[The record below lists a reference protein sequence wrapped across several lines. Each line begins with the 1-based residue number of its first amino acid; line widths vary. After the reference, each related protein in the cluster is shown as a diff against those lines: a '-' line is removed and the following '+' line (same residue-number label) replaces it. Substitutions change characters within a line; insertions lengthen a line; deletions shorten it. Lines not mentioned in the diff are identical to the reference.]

1 MVVCASFV
9 VSSAR
14 GFVFVE
20 EGHKKRTE
28 ELVQERAKERKKK
41 VTEVES
47 MVIIVITKKARQC
60 KINQEMEREQK
71 KEARIRAK

>member
-1 MVVCASFV
+1 MHLCCFQCE
-9 VSSAR
+9 R
-14 GFVFVE
+14 FCFRRRRPQ
-20 EGHKKRTE
+20 KRTE
-28 ELVQERAKERKKK
+28 DLVQERAKERKKK